1 METENNNIT
10 FVLSDES
17 VNSYGLVIL
26 TSGIDTTVFE
36 RNPVMLYMH
45 NRDGNVIGRWENIR
59 KEGKRLL
66 GDAVFDDSTELAAT
80 VKKQVE
86 KGFLR
91 SVSIG
96 IEEISSEV
104 INGVQTVTKC
114 RLIEVSI
121 VDIPSNSNAVK
132 LYRRSGGYVYRVD
145 DPDNDTAGR
154 LKTALISLLGL
165 EITAT
170 EEDILRAVKNALN
183 GKETAEK
190 TVDDAILHGYV
201 EKEQRK
207 NFLLMAKSNKPAFE
221 AYLNTQRKAQE
232 PEICRLLQEA
242 TGQGKILPCE
252 RGVYQRIGASMGLKT
267 LRKLLFTLRPAIRP
281 NDFINR
287 TKDRTKWTL
296 ADYRKFAP
304 KELENNRELYARLV
318 REETGAKVE
327 PHSLEWYRKNNPE
340 YLRENPDVFRELLK
354 KEKDNKLRT
363 NKLNAEWL

>member
-17 VNSYGLVIL
+17 VNSYGYIIL

-59 KEGKRLL
+59 KEEKRLL

-96 IEEISSEV
+96 IEEISTEV
-104 INGVQTVTKC
+104 INGIQTVTKC

-132 LYRRSGGYVYRVD
+132 LYRNSGGYVYRLKDLVNYT
-145 DPDNDTAGR
+145 PEH
-154 LKTALISLLGL
+154 LKTALILLLGL
-165 EITAT
+165 ENTAT
-170 EEDILRAVKNALN
+170 EEEILQAVKNALN
-183 GKETAEK
+183 GEETAENA
-190 TVDDAILHGYV
+190 VDDAIQRGYI

-207 NFLLMAKSNKPAFE
+207 NFLQIAKCNKSAFISYV
-221 AYLNTQRKAQE
+221 AASRKAQE
-232 PEICRLLQEA
+232 PKINKLLQEA
-242 TGQGKILPCE
+242 VEQGKILYCE
-252 RGVYQRIGASMGLKT
+252 KSVYQRIGANMGVKT
-267 LRKLLFTLRPAIRP
+267 LKELLFTLRPAIRP
-281 NDFINR
+281 NDFINCA
-287 TKDRTKWTL
+287 KDRVKWTL

-304 KELENNRELYARLV
+304 KELENNKELYARLV
-318 REETGAKVE
+318 KEETGANIV
-327 PHSLEWYRKNNPE
+327 PHTLEWYRKNNPE
-340 YLRENPDVFRELLK
+340 YLRKHPDVFRDLLQK
-354 KEKDNKLRT
+354 KN
-363 NKLNAEWL
+363 NS